1 MPWGLALLRQ
11 IRQNSVVR
19 FPNIQN
25 RFESKARSTMRNLP
39 CSWAS
44 HFFVGFLISFAI
56 DDSFAIADES
66 VGSAIKHQ
74 QLLIWPAM
82 APGETTTSLGET
94 LLPRETDVPTITR
107 VEKIRT
113 PSIEAFIPSN
123 PNGTAV
129 IILPGGGFQKVVPD
143 LEGSEA
149 ATWLNRLGI
158 TAFVLSYRTS
168 EVTPADEP
176 RYLRPLQDAQRAIRW
191 VRSNAEQWKLKT
203 DRIGVL
209 GFSAGGQV
217 ASVLHT
223 SGDKAAY
230 EPIDETDSLSFR
242 PDFTLL
248 IYPWNVM
255 APKSDN
261 LMPELQF
268 SKTLTPAFIVHTSD
282 DKSSAVGAALI
293 YAGLRKHEVP
303 AELHI
308 YENGGHGYGTRTRP
322 NSMIGTWTDRA
333 TDWLVLRGLGK

>member
-1 MPWGLALLRQ
+1 MYMTYRSF
-11 IRQNSVVR
+11 IRKS
-19 FPNIQN
+19 
-25 RFESKARSTMRNLP
+25 
-39 CSWAS
+39 
-44 HFFVGFLISFAI
+44 ISFVI
-56 DDSFAIADES
+56 VGLGCIAPLGAQES
-66 VGSAIKHQ
+66 RPSSNTQ
-74 QLLIWPAM
+74 QSILIWPGM
-82 APGETTTSLGET
+82 APGETTTSLGEK
-94 LLPRETDVPTITR
+94 LPPRDTDVPTITR

-113 PSIEAFIPSN
+113 PSMEVFAPSN

-129 IILPGGGFQKVVPD
+129 IILPGGGFGRVVTD

-149 ATWLNRLGI
+149 AVWLNRLGI

-168 EVTPADEP
+168 EATAADEP
-176 RYLRPLQDAQRAIRW
+176 KYLRPLQDTQRAVRW
-191 VRSNAEQWKLKT
+191 VRANAEKWKLQT
-203 DRIGVL
+203 GRIGVL

-223 SGDKAAY
+223 SGNKAAY
-230 EPIDETDSLSFR
+230 ESKDEVDSHSFR
-242 PDFTLL
+242 PDFSLL
-248 IYPWNVM
+248 VYPWNVI

-268 SKTLTPAFIVHTSD
+268 SKELPPAFIVHTSD

-308 YENGGHGYGTRTRP
+308 YETGGHGYGTRVRP

-333 TDWLVLRGLGK
+333 TEWLVLRGLGKN